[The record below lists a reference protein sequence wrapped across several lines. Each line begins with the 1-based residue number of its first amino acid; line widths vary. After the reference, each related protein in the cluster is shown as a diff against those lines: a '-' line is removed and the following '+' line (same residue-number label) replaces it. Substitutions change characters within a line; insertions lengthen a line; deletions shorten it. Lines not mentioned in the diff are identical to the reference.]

1 LDGHTEA
8 SALLPR
14 NGSWEIFP
22 IPRGSRLPFGQIFQ
36 AIRTLSHLKPRL
48 LVTYNWGAMEWA
60 AADMFLHI
68 PHIHIED
75 GFGPDEIDTQL
86 PRRVLFRRLVLNR
99 QSTVVA
105 PSRTLM
111 QVATDVWQIA
121 PERLVFIPNGVPCP
135 RFVVPADLSLKAGF
149 RGTGPVIGTI
159 AALRKEKALDRLIA
173 AFARIVARRP
183 ARLAIAGDG
192 PERAHLERMA
202 LDHGLA
208 AHVTFLGRVEKPER
222 ALSCFDLFALSS
234 DTEQMPFS
242 VLEAMS
248 AGRAIVAT
256 KVGDVPA
263 MVAPENCGFIVAPD
277 AIALADG
284 MLTLLDDPIRR
295 RAIGEANRRRARAEF
310 DEKRMTAAYERL
322 FATTIDA
329 ERSRAPLAA
338 EPFPSTQG

>member
-1 LDGHTEA
+1 
-8 SALLPR
+8 
-14 NGSWEIFP
+14 
-22 IPRGSRLPFGQIFQ
+22 
-36 AIRTLSHLKPRL
+36 
-48 LVTYNWGAMEWA
+48 
-60 AADMFLHI
+60 
-68 PHIHIED
+68 
-75 GFGPDEIDTQL
+75 
-86 PRRVLFRRLVLNR
+86 
-99 QSTVVA
+99 
-105 PSRTLM
+105 
-111 QVATDVWQIA
+111 
-121 PERLVFIPNGVPCP
+121 
-135 RFVVPADLSLKAGF
+135 
-149 RGTGPVIGTI
+149 
-159 AALRKEKALDRLIA
+159 
-173 AFARIVARRP
+173 
-183 ARLAIAGDG
+183 
-192 PERAHLERMA
+192 MA

-208 AHVTFLGRVEKPER
+208 AHITFLGRVEKPER